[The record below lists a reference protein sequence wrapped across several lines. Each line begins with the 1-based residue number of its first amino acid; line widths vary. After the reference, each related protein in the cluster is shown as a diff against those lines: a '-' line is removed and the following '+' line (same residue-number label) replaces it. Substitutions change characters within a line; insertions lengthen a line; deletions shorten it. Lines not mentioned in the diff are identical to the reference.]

1 MHRLKRG
8 FMMKC
13 EKTAFCPGS
22 CPTRRYLPSDCL
34 FSRFL
39 ASEFRTKCLLLIIT
53 WRVPIRFEWRRWVHF
68 YLNQETEIVITKKI
82 KIVAQYRRQTISKMR
97 ELIEN
102 RKNLVL
108 IKNVRFSAFYPPSSI
123 SRNDLSHPIWP
134 FWPLD
139 HYFLTK
145 NQRFEIIRLKV

>member
-68 YLNQETEIVITKKI
+68 YLNQETEIVITKNLNH
-82 KIVAQYRRQTISKMR
+82 VAQYRRQSISKTR

-102 RKNLVL
+102 RK
-108 IKNVRFSAFYPPSSI
+108 KSGFDQKCPSLSI
-123 SRNDLSHPIWP
+123 SSPKFKIKTRVVHG
-134 FWPLD
+134 FWNFCVGN
-139 HYFLTK
+139 FL
-145 NQRFEIIRLKV
+145 QYLPVGD